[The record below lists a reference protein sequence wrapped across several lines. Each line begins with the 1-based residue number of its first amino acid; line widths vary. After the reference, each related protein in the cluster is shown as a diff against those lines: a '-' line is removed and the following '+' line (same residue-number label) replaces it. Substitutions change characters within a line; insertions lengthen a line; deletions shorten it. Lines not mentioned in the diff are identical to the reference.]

1 MYLAFNLSFMVSIVF
16 LDFAPVAGCVG
27 VDVFSRFFGSVGELG
42 FGPRCLIQTSSSDH
56 R

>member
-1 MYLAFNLSFMVSIVF
+1 MVSIVF

-27 VDVFSRFFGSVGELG
+27 VDVFSRFFGSVGEMG
-42 FGPRCLIQTSSSDH
+42 FGLRCLIQTSSSDH